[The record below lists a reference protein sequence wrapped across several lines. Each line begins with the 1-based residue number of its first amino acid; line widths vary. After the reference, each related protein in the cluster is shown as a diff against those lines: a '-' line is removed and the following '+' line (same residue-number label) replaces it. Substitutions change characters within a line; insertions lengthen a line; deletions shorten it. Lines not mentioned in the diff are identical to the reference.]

1 MSTYTQEKASASEAN
16 PYHIH
21 PLADEVP
28 RTALRGLADKLAKT
42 AHIPMILG
50 LDGDCDFTREITD
63 FYPYECGREELLA
76 LIAKDPSQEL
86 LSVKGMSGFVVLCRR
101 HAVCLPALLWQ
112 KREKGA

>member
-1 MSTYTQEKASASEAN
+1 
-16 PYHIH
+16 
-21 PLADEVP
+21 
-28 RTALRGLADKLAKT
+28 
-42 AHIPMILG
+42 MILG

-76 LIAKDPSQEL
+76 LIEKDPSQEL

>member
-21 PLADEVP
+21 PLADKVP

-42 AHIPMILG
+42 AHIPI
-50 LDGDCDFTREITD
+50 ITD
-63 FYPYECGREELLA
+63 FYPYECGSEELLA
-76 LIAKDPSQEL
+76 LIEKDPSQEL

>member
-21 PLADEVP
+21 PLADKVP

-42 AHIPMILG
+42 AHI
-50 LDGDCDFTREITD
+50 
-63 FYPYECGREELLA
+63 
-76 LIAKDPSQEL
+76 PSQEL